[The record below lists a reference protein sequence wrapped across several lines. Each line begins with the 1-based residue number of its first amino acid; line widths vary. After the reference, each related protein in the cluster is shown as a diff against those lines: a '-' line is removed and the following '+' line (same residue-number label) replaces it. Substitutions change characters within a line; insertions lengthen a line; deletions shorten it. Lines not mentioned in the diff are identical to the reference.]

1 MTHRPH
7 RAGRTK
13 GPPSLHGDLTARSV
27 ADTFLYGMEQTD
39 ILQQEPQTEAVPAG
53 CEDMKVNGYVAYLN
67 LNYLDQVF
75 GNAGWEDNP
84 EKQEEF
90 INRLQEGLADVV
102 LKRKGRPAM
111 VLSYSWYDKENRLRR
126 AVELMPVAA
135 SAKGLQ
141 IVTLDVTGYQELRG
155 KLTALEVENSLIKN
169 QMLQIGEHL
178 KANGLI
184 TEQAFRAYFDR
195 QPGGLAEQFEKEHKE
210 YGI

>member
-1 MTHRPH
+1 
-7 RAGRTK
+7 
-13 GPPSLHGDLTARSV
+13 
-27 ADTFLYGMEQTD
+27 MEQTD
-39 ILQQEPQTEAVPAG
+39 ILQQDPQTEAIPAG

-135 SAKGLQ
+135 SAQGLQ
-141 IVTLDVTGYQELRG
+141 IVTPDVTGYKELRG
-155 KLTALEVENSLIKN
+155 KLTALESENFQLRQ
-169 QMLQIGEHL
+169 QMRSIGETL
-178 KANGLI
+178 KMKELI
-184 TEQAFRAYFDR
+184 TEREFNAYFHR
-195 QPGGLAEQFEKEHKE
+195 EPGGLVEQFEKEHKE
-210 YGI
+210 EGV